1 MPDRDH
7 LEPAEVTLGEILHF
21 IACSAVVFE
30 QPEPLPVDW
39 NLDCEALI

>member
-1 MPDRDH
+1 MPDHNH

-30 QPEPLPVDW
+30 PEPIELDF
-39 NLDCEALI
+39 NLDCEAWI

>member
-21 IACSAVVFE
+21 MAQSAVVFE
-30 QPEPLPVDW
+30 PEPLPVDW
-39 NLDCEALI
+39 NLDCEAWI